1 MELMSFPLF
10 KFAAFILEDATA
22 DDMEPVKAA
31 LDVLHKRYRNKSPF
45 SKVEMTTAQEPMM
58 MLRLLARIGILP
70 PYDSNEAL
78 VKRIMD
84 FANSGGKSVKDK
96 TTTDIT
102 RYVDSSRSEERTIQ
116 KAVQYHDVKNNP
128 RYKPRDITG
137 DDIPETFCNI
147 YVSDFMRTLG
157 VPLPH
162 VINADGDPVPSGT
175 RGAMALGANNTA
187 VWLATHGGRFGWKKT
202 DEVSAQAAANSGTP
216 ALVIAPGKKHIAVV
230 VPGQITDNGAT
241 IAQAGKSLLEGS
253 HVADGFGKDLYK
265 SGTLEYWINTSKENK
280 LLVA

>member
-10 KFAAFILEDATA
+10 KFAAFVLEDATA

-31 LDVLHKRYRNKSPF
+31 LDVLHRRYRNKSPF

-187 VWLATHGGRFGWKKT
+187 IWLATHGGRFGWKK
-202 DEVSAQAAANSGTP
+202 D
-216 ALVIAPGKKHIAVV
+216 
-230 VPGQITDNGAT
+230 
-241 IAQAGKSLLEGS
+241 
-253 HVADGFGKDLYK
+253 
-265 SGTLEYWINTSKENK
+265 
-280 LLVA
+280 